1 MYSTRL
7 RTFFEVFD
15 DKVNNISKI
24 FWQIKNEGTE
34 QEHSFRIINSLQVKE
49 IYIYIYIQ
57 SEKDK
62 FITKSSSN
70 NRNIILITNIKN
82 QHSDI

>member
-1 MYSTRL
+1 M
-7 RTFFEVFD
+7 FEVFD

-24 FWQIKNEGTE
+24 FRQIKNEGTE

-49 IYIYIYIQ
+49 IYIYIQ

-82 QHSDI
+82 

>member
-1 MYSTRL
+1 M
-7 RTFFEVFD
+7 FEVFD
-15 DKVNNISKI
+15 DKVNNVSKI
-24 FWQIKNEGTE
+24 FWQIKNEDTE

-49 IYIYIYIQ
+49 IYIYIQ

-82 QHSDI
+82 

>member
-1 MYSTRL
+1 M
-7 RTFFEVFD
+7 FEVFD

-49 IYIYIYIQ
+49 IYIYIQ

-82 QHSDI
+82 